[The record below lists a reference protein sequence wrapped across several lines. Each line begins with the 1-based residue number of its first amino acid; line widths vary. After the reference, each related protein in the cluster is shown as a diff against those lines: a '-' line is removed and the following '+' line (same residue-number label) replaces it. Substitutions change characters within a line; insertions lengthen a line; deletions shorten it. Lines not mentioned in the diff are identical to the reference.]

1 MINDQPAPGSQPR
14 VSSGI
19 AGLDDILLGGWPA
32 HHLYLV
38 EGDPGTGKTTL
49 ALQFLLDGTRRGDR
63 VLYITLSESKQ
74 ELEGV
79 AASHHWPL
87 NGVTIFEF
95 IPSEETLRPDNE
107 YSAFHPSE
115 VEFQD
120 TMQSI
125 LAQVEEIRPA
135 RLVFDSLSELRLLAR
150 ESLRYRRQVL
160 ALKHYFLNRS
170 CTVLMLDDRTS
181 EAHDLQL
188 QSIAHG
194 VLLLERLSRDYGVER
209 RRLRVSKLRGS
220 RFREGFHD
228 YNIDTGGVA
237 VYPRLVAGEHRSP
250 PPNSVAESGLPA
262 LDALVGGG
270 IPRGT
275 STLLIGPAGSGKS
288 SLAVRYLFA
297 AAERGEAGALFHFDE
312 GLGTL
317 LPRSAQLRMD
327 LAPHLETGLI
337 QTRQFDPAE
346 LSPGE
351 FTIFVRDAVQKRNA
365 RVIVID
371 SLNGF
376 LNAMAG
382 EHQLLLQMHE
392 LCTYLNQQG
401 VTTFLVLAQS
411 GILGTQMIPPVD
423 ISYLAD
429 NVLVL
434 RYFEAA
440 GEVRKAISVLKKRTG
455 GHERTIRE
463 LRFHEGTIQLGEPL
477 REFRGVLTGVPTF
490 AGASSELNQTS
501 DGHHEP

>member
-1 MINDQPAPGSQPR
+1 MINDQRAPGSQPR

-49 ALQFLLDGTRRGDR
+49 ALQFLLDGVKRGDR
-63 VLYITLSESKQ
+63 VLYVTLSESRQ

-87 NGVTIFEF
+87 DGLTIFEY
-95 IPSEETLRPDNE
+95 IPNEETLRPNNE

-120 TMQSI
+120 TMQNI
-125 LAQVEEIRPA
+125 LAKAEEVRPT
-135 RLVFDSLSELRLLAR
+135 RLVFDSLSEIRLLAR

-160 ALKHYFLNRS
+160 ALKHFFLNRS

-194 VLLLERLSRDYGVER
+194 VLLLERLARDYGVER
-209 RRLRVSKLRGS
+209 RRLRVSKLRGA

-228 YNIDTGGVA
+228 YNIQTGGVT
-237 VYPRLVAGEHRSP
+237 VYPRLIAGEHRSALP
-250 PPNSVAESGLPA
+250 TGMAESGLPA

-317 LPRSAQLRMD
+317 LTRCAQLGMD
-327 LAPHLETGLI
+327 MAGHIETGTLEA
-337 QTRQFDPAE
+337 RQFDPAE

-351 FTIFVRDAVQKRNA
+351 FTMCVRSAVEKRKA
-365 RVIVID
+365 QIIVID

-376 LNAMAG
+376 LNAMPG
-382 EHQLLLQMHE
+382 ERQLLLQMHE

-401 VTTFLVLAQS
+401 VTTFLVLAQA
-411 GILGTQMIPPVD
+411 GILGTHMSPPVD

-434 RYFEAA
+434 RYFEAM

-463 LRFHEGTIQLGEPL
+463 LRFDEGGIQVGEPL
-477 REFRGVLTGVPTF
+477 REFHGVLTGVPTF
-490 AGASSELNQTS
+490 TGASSELEQAS